1 MFAAVVV
8 CLIDS
13 SFILAWNLTYV
24 NTFFHFF
31 LKTLFFLFL
40 STNYTFLSIK
50 VDATVRSS
58 GVVIL
63 ILE

>member
-40 STNYTFLSIK
+40 PSADKETSMFPCPLTTQNDGPVF
-50 VDATVRSS
+50 
-58 GVVIL
+58 
-63 ILE
+63 